1 MCNVLEGKGMLEPR
15 VGVEPTTCRLRIG
28 CSTTELPRPFIIQD
42 LFPCQSYFRTASIK
56 LPSNYHQTAAL
67 TGPEI
72 GTVIGRLTICFPQ
85 RGERPRDI
93 PTGDPRNSLEKR
105 PLLFVD
111 YSKGSGGA
119 TETRNH
125 TQISLSLSHSFRKFL
140 VLQGSASWKWHLADF
155 LFLWRCSE
163 RMCTY

>member
-1 MCNVLEGKGMLEPR
+1 

-56 LPSNYHQTAAL
+56 LPSNCCPHWSRNRHCDRPTHDLLSSARR
-67 TGPEI
+67 E
-72 GTVIGRLTICFPQ
+72 RL
-85 RGERPRDI
+85 RDI
-93 PTGDPRNSLEKR
+93 PTGDPRDSLEKR

-111 YSKGSGGA
+111 YPKGSGGA

-140 VLQGSASWKWHLADF
+140 VLQGCASWKWYLADF

-163 RMCTY
+163 RMYTYRLDTVQREEMLCRTT

>member
-1 MCNVLEGKGMLEPR
+1 MRNVLIWGRILEPR
-15 VGVEPTTCRLRIG
+15 ERVELSTCRLRIG
-28 CSTTELPRPFIIQD
+28 CSTTELPRPFILQD

-85 RGERPRDI
+85 RAGN
-93 PTGDPRNSLEKR
+93 DPETFPLAILAIRWKNALSFSLTIQ
-105 PLLFVD
+105 
-111 YSKGSGGA
+111 GSGGA

-125 TQISLSLSHSFRKFL
+125 TQISLSLYHSFRKFL
-140 VLQGSASWKWHLADF
+140 VLQILPFSKRRTARRLCKFQDARVSC
-155 LFLWRCSE
+155 R
-163 RMCTY
+163 